1 MQGWQSTFLGI
12 RQLPKELSAFELQ
25 AFFTFSR
32 AELDLIHAR
41 RADTHKLG
49 LPLHIGFLRLSGRLL
64 DAKRMVSATLW
75 RHLGAQLGIASPEL
89 ASLKALYTREAT
101 LMEHQRMACDV
112 LEFTWMSEH
121 QRRALVRFVRDEV
134 ARSGDTD
141 QLLRFSRR
149 WLYEH
154 KLLIPHDRTLRSIL
168 TNALNT
174 IERESAE
181 AITAELI
188 QSVADFLN
196 LLANLVKAWNT
207 MQMQQ
212 VLQGWPNRRQ
222 HVAPELMRKI
232 APTRTEGINLRGVF
246 RFPTERYAS
255 AIMPSLATSIRTR
268 SA

>member
-1 MQGWQSTFLGI
+1 MN
-12 RQLPKELSAFELQ
+12 R
-25 AFFTFSR
+25 
-32 AELDLIHAR
+32 
-41 RADTHKLG
+41 
-49 LPLHIGFLRLSGRLL
+49 
-64 DAKRMVSATLW
+64 TL
-75 RHLGAQLGIASPEL
+75 
-89 ASLKALYTREAT
+89 T
-101 LMEHQRMACDV
+101 
-112 LEFTWMSEH
+112 
-121 QRRALVRFVRDEV
+121 V

-168 TNALNT
+168 TDALNT
-174 IERESAE
+174 LERETAG

-196 LLANLVKAWNT
+196 LLANLVKAWNM

-212 VLQGWPNRRQ
+212 VLQGWANRCQ
-222 HVAPELMRKI
+222 HVAPELMGKI